1 MPDTQAEHKRL
12 LAALSVLII
21 GGGIV
26 GVELAG
32 EVVTH
37 MPLGKKVTLVTSRDR
52 LIADK
57 PGHIGERSQAWLEK
71 RGVRVRCHLSFWCTI
86 LPVSVSWRGAASF
99 IQIEAAPPRTAAE
112 TPNCRFL
119 DSSRRVAR
127 CRCRCANGSAARC
140 RLQRCISRC
149 AKCSSQPKL
158 TTRKRCLHDSSA
170 GHLRLTGAEAGG
182 RQLPDRERRAV
193 KG

>member
-1 MPDTQAEHKRL
+1 MLRFARQSALICDMPDAQAEHKRL
-12 LAALSVLII
+12 LAAPSVLII

-37 MPLGKKVTLVTSRDR
+37 MPPGKKVTLVTSRDR

-86 LPVSVSWRGAASF
+86 LPVSESWRV
-99 IQIEAAPPRTAAE
+99 
-112 TPNCRFL
+112 L
-119 DSSRRVAR
+119 HLSS
-127 CRCRCANGSAARC
+127 
-140 RLQRCISRC
+140 
-149 AKCSSQPKL
+149 
-158 TTRKRCLHDSSA
+158 T
-170 GHLRLTGAEAGG
+170 
-182 RQLPDRERRAV
+182 
-193 KG
+193 